1 MKRRLFLQKSLLTT
15 GALGLVPGGFVF
27 PGQAGNS
34 YNPIPLFSP
43 PAEGPLDQSL
53 PLRYRQVH
61 LDFHTS
67 GQIPGIGIEFDPE
80 EFASTLKKAYVN
92 SVTCFGR
99 CHHGYIYH
107 ETDLFPERVHPL
119 TKRPHLLKEQIEAC
133 HKQNIRVPIYV
144 TVQWD
149 EYTSKEHPEWL
160 MLDAEG
166 KPFGNTTFQ
175 PGFYRRLCVLTPYRD
190 FLKKYLSELF
200 EKVPVDGLFLDIVGV
215 FPNANEPSLKAMRE
229 KGLDAGDIS
238 VRRKFYEEVITEF
251 KADLTSFIR
260 KHDKKCTIFYN
271 GGHIG
276 PDIRKSMQSYSHL
289 ELESLPSGG
298 WGYLHFPLTSR
309 YARTLGPDVLGM
321 TGKFHTS
328 WGDFHSL
335 KNKAALEF
343 ECFNML
349 ALNSKCSVGDQLH
362 PRGRLDSATYD
373 LIGSVYKQ
381 VAEKEAWCE
390 GAKAVNDI
398 AVFSAEEFL
407 DPDSPQ
413 YTRVPQQ
420 MMGVVRMLQE
430 GQHQFDVIDSEADIE
445 KYKLLILPDQIPVN
459 DVLKSKLETFT
470 KNGGALIASFKSGLL
485 PDGNK
490 FASPLFGLKL
500 KGEAPFSPDFL
511 PLDGTGIGK
520 GLPETE
526 LVMYMK
532 GMEVELD
539 GAESLVDANVPYF
552 NRTWEHFS
560 SHRHTPS
567 EGKKGYPAVTLK
579 GNVIYFM
586 HPIFTQYASS
596 APLWCK
602 KIFLNAVDRLLP
614 NPVLKMENAPSSLVA
629 TVNIQPGE
637 NRYVIHFLCYV
648 PERRGS
654 SFDVVEDVIPVFN
667 LKTTLNLPQK
677 IRRIST
683 APQGKNISFRQTGNG
698 IGFTLPELIGH
709 QMIEVVF

>member
-1 MKRRLFLQKSLLTT
+1 
-15 GALGLVPGGFVF
+15 
-27 PGQAGNS
+27 
-34 YNPIPLFSP
+34 
-43 PAEGPLDQSL
+43 
-53 PLRYRQVH
+53 
-61 LDFHTS
+61 
-67 GQIPGIGIEFDPE
+67 
-80 EFASTLKKAYVN
+80 
-92 SVTCFGR
+92 
-99 CHHGYIYH
+99 
-107 ETDLFPERVHPL
+107 
-119 TKRPHLLKEQIEAC
+119 
-133 HKQNIRVPIYV
+133 
-144 TVQWD
+144 
-149 EYTSKEHPEWL
+149 
-160 MLDAEG
+160 
-166 KPFGNTTFQ
+166 
-175 PGFYRRLCVLTPYRD
+175 
-190 FLKKYLSELF
+190 
-200 EKVPVDGLFLDIVGV
+200 VGV
-215 FPNANEPSLKAMRE
+215 FPNANQASLKAMRE

-238 VRRKFYEEVITEF
+238 VRRKFYEEVITDF

-260 KHDKKCTIFYN
+260 KHDKDCTIFYN

-276 PDIRKSMQSYSHL
+276 PDIRKSIHSYSHL

-343 ECFNML
+343 ECFSML
-349 ALNSKCSVGDQLH
+349 ALNAKCSVGDQLH
-362 PRGRLDSATYD
+362 PRGKLDSATYD

-390 GAKAVNDI
+390 NAKAVNDI

-407 DPDSPQ
+407 DPDSPN

-430 GQHQFDVIDSEADIE
+430 GQHQFDVIDSQADFE
-445 KYKLLILPDQIPVN
+445 NYKLLILPDQIPVK
-459 DVLKSKLETFT
+459 DALKSKLETFT
-470 KNGGALIASFKSGLL
+470 KNGGALIASFKSGLS
-485 PDGNK
+485 PDGSK
-490 FASPLFGLKL
+490 FASPLFGVNL

-532 GMEVELD
+532 GMEVELN

-567 EGKKGYPAVTLK
+567 EGKKGYPAVTQH
-579 GNVIYFM
+579 GNVVYFM

-596 APLWCK
+596 APMWCK
-602 KIFLNAVDRLLP
+602 KIFPECSGKAFP

-629 TVNIQPGE
+629 TVNFQPDK
-637 NRYVIHFLCYV
+637 NRYVVHFLYYV

-654 SFDVVEDVIPVFN
+654 SFDVIEDVVPVFN
-667 LKTTLNLPQK
+667 LKATLNLPQK

-683 APQGKNISFRQTGNG
+683 VPQGKNISFRQTDSG
-698 IGFTLPELIGH
+698 IGFTLPELLGH
-709 QMIEVVF
+709 QMIEVAI

>member
-1 MKRRLFLQKSLLTT
+1 MKRRSFVQKSLLAT
-15 GALGLVPGGFVF
+15 GALGLAPDGLVSLTHAEGSNLAKPF
-27 PGQAGNS
+27 
-34 YNPIPLFSP
+34 YSP
-43 PAEGPLDQSL
+43 PAEGPIDQSL

-67 GQIPGIGIEFDPE
+67 GQIPDIGIEFDPE
-80 EFASTLKKAYVN
+80 EFASTLKKAHVN

-107 ETDLFPERVHPL
+107 ETDLFPERIHPL

-149 EYTSKEHPEWL
+149 EFTAREHPEWL

-166 KPFGNTTFQ
+166 KPFGNTTFE
-175 PGFYRRLCVLTPYRD
+175 PGFYRRLCVLTLYRD

-215 FPNANEPSLKAMRE
+215 LPNANEPSLKAMRE
-229 KGLDAGDIS
+229 KGLNASDIS

-260 KHDKKCTIFYN
+260 KQDKNCTIFYN

-276 PDIRKSMQSYSHL
+276 PDIRKSIRSYSHL

-309 YARTLGPDVLGM
+309 YARTLGPDVMGM

-343 ECFNML
+343 ECFSML
-349 ALNSKCSVGDQLH
+349 ALNAKCSVGDQLH
-362 PRGRLDSATYD
+362 PRGKLDNATYE

-381 VAEKEAWCE
+381 VVEKEAWCE

-407 DPDSPQ
+407 NPDSPE
-413 YTRVPQQ
+413 YARVPRQ

-430 GQHQFDVIDSEADIE
+430 GQHQFDIIDSHTNFSD
-445 KYKLLILPDQIPVN
+445 YKLLIMPDTIPVN
-459 DVLKSKLETFT
+459 GSLKVKLESYI
-470 KNGGALIASFKSGLL
+470 KNGGKVIASYKSGLS
-485 PDGNK
+485 PEGDK
-490 FASPLFGLKL
+490 FASSLFGIQL

-511 PLDGTGIGK
+511 ALNGEGIGK
-520 GLPETE
+520 GLPGTE

-532 GMEVELD
+532 GMEVVPD
-539 GAESLVDANVPYF
+539 GAESLVNANVPYF

-567 EGKKGYPAVTLK
+567 EGEKGYPAVTQQ

-602 KIFLNAVDRLLP
+602 KIFLNAVEKLLP
-614 NPVLKMENAPSSLVA
+614 YPVLKLENPLSSLVA
-629 TVNIQPGE
+629 TVNHQPE
-637 NRYVIHFLCYV
+637 KNRFVIHFLYYI
-648 PERRGS
+648 PERRGN
-654 SFDVVEDVIPVFN
+654 SFDVIEDVVPVSN
-667 LKTTLNLPQK
+667 LKAKLNVSEKLRK
-677 IRRIST
+677 VST
-683 APQGKNISFRQTGNG
+683 VPQGRNISFRQTENG
-698 IGFTLPELIGH
+698 ISFTLPELMGH
-709 QMIEVVF
+709 QMIAVIY